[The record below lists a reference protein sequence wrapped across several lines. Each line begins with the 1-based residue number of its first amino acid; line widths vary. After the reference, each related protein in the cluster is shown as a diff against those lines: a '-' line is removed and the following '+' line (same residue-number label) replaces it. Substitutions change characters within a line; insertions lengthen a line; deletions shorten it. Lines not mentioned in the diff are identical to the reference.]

1 MDGDRISLEQSSSS
15 QSNKSSPLTGNKS
28 SKPNRSKSSIVQE
41 ELRKKNLMML
51 KRGKADTGSDHG
63 QPVDQSRPKDDRRD
77 SSPDLEEIL
86 ASKEVVTAEDVM
98 KLQRC
103 CRGKFQS

>member
-1 MDGDRISLEQSSSS
+1 MEGENKVSEQPSSSS
-15 QSNKSSPLTGNKS
+15 RYNKTNPAIGNKS
-28 SKPNRSKSSIVQE
+28 SKANRSKSSIVQQ

-51 KRGKADTGSDHG
+51 KRGIKTEPTGEPNQSG
-63 QPVDQSRPKDDRRD
+63 DQNIQVKDERRD

-86 ASKEVVTAEDVM
+86 ASKEVVTPEDVM

-103 CRGKFQS
+103 CRG